1 MSGGYSCRCWERV
14 KPVEERDWE
23 VLQLY
28 CNHSAFNG
36 RHRTPSDY
44 SSVCCNVCGAIWR
57 TKAKYVE
64 LLRLRSKK

>member
-1 MSGGYSCRCWERV
+1 MSGGYSCRCEERN

-36 RHRTPSDY
+36 YHCTSSDW
-44 SSVCCNVCGAIWR
+44 SSVVCNVCGALWR
-57 TKAKYVE
+57 TKAKYVDS
-64 LLRLRSKK
+64 LKVRQK